1 MFKGKIE
8 ENNEIFLGY
17 KIRQEIEKLNRYE
30 AALFLHLRIELIFK
44 FCLRHQD
51 LVGGNARF
59 LRDLQTNYK
68 SINFI
73 YFKRRSR

>member
-44 FCLRHQD
+44 FCLRH
-51 LVGGNARF
+51 
-59 LRDLQTNYK
+59 
-68 SINFI
+68 
-73 YFKRRSR
+73 